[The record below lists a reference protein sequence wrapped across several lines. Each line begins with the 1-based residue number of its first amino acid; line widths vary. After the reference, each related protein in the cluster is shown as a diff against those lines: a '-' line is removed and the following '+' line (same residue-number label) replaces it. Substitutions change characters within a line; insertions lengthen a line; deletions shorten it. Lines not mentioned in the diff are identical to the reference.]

1 MKQIF
6 TLLFLALTTL
16 SYAGN
21 DPETNTDPL
30 EVAFYN
36 SALMEL
42 DNHYQQYLR
51 ELGPWQNFLSENG
64 TWYVHYNEQNQLPH
78 RAYGQP
84 ISTFGSTAQEQAVN
98 FINDKLGMFNI
109 PAEDLSFSSSPAGK
123 KYQYVNFTQKYQGVQ
138 IANSRMMVKLFNGQ
152 VVAFGADVFTDIDI
166 SVVPTLDAQGA
177 VYAAEADMVNAI
189 VSSEIVD
196 GLKIIA
202 IPGFRKHEYKLVYE
216 INVNTMS
223 VTNVPANYNTYVDA
237 HTGEIVYRANTVMHI
252 DNCPKCKKA
261 DKKVLP
267 MGMMAISGQVVAEV
281 QTINPYEATSIE
293 PIPFLEVN
301 VGGQTVYAD
310 VNGNFTTT
318 TTGPSSATIPLKG
331 LWSTVYTEGVT
342 PSLSTNLADGFSE
355 VSYDGEA
362 NVKEL
367 SAYRSVNL
375 IHDHMKTYMP
385 DFTDL
390 DYSMTTNIDVDG
402 ECNAF
407 YDGTINFF
415 DIGGGCNATSLIADV
430 IYHEY
435 GHGINDLFYQDNGSF
450 FTNGAM
456 GEGYADFWGISL
468 SGNPHVG
475 QGFYTDTEDGI
486 RRYDEDPK
494 VYPVDLIGEVHAD
507 GEIIMGAWYDTY
519 LLMGGD
525 WDTTIG
531 MFVETYYGLQ
541 ATAFN
546 GNEGQAFVDVLLD
559 LLQADDDDGDIS
571 NGTPNGVEILEGFYI
586 HGITLVSNAQLS
598 HNDIEE
604 HVQDEEI
611 EIDATLFLN
620 FPFSQYLNEAT
631 VYYKVNNATTWETT
645 ELVNISAAT
654 YTGVLP
660 AQEAGSIV
668 YYYLGLSD
676 IFGGISGI
684 QPIGAAQD
692 DPNLPYIIVVGS
704 TVMME
709 HDNDFAEDFGFW
721 QAGVSGDLATTGEW
735 ELDTPVGSFGTPGDL
750 STIVAPNADHTPGAG
765 EFCYITQNSASPT
778 GGIGEND
785 VDGGHTT
792 LRSAAIDLSE
802 YANPI
807 ISYWRW
813 FVNGPSGGANPG
825 TDWWYAQ
832 VSDDGG
838 ETWVFVEET
847 RTQDISW
854 RRNAFR
860 VQDYVDITDEFKMQF
875 IASDSTFIG
884 QNLDGGSLIEAGIDD
899 LLLYEEGT
907 ETNIDDLTQ
916 ESSVRV
922 YPNPASEYAFV
933 EMHGH
938 AGEKALIQVID
949 VTGRI
954 IFSSEEKLSSSI
966 TRRKILTDA
975 FTDGIYL
982 LEITIGEKRMT
993 EKMTVKG

>member
-1 MKQIF
+1 MKHFF

-21 DPETNTDPL
+21 DPEINLDPL
-30 EVAFYN
+30 EVTFYN
-36 SALMEL
+36 SEIMVL

-51 ELGPWQNFLSENG
+51 EQSPWQSFLNENG
-64 TWYVHYNEQNQLPH
+64 TWYAHYNEQNQKPH

-84 ISTFGSTAQEQAVN
+84 ISTFGATAEEQALN

-123 KYQYVNFTQKYQGVQ
+123 KYQYVNFTQKYQGVE
-138 IANSRMMVKLFNGQ
+138 ILNSRVMVKLFNGQ
-152 VVAFGADVFTDIDI
+152 AIAFGADVFTDIEI
-166 SVVPTLDAQGA
+166 SVDPTLDVQGA
-177 VYAAEADMVNAI
+177 IFAAEANMFNPI
-189 VSSEIVD
+189 VSTEALD

-202 IPGFRKHEYKLVYE
+202 VPGFRKHEYKLVYE

-223 VTNVPANYNTYVDA
+223 STNIPANYNTFVDA
-237 HTGEIVYRANTVMHI
+237 NTGEIVYRANTVMHI

-267 MGMMAISGQVVAEV
+267 MGMMAVSGHVTAEL
-281 QTINPYEATSIE
+281 QTTNPYEATSVE
-293 PIPFLEVN
+293 ALPFLEVN
-301 VGGQTVYAD
+301 VGGETVYTD
-310 VNGNFTTT
+310 VDGNFTTT
-318 TTGPSSATIPLKG
+318 ADGPSSATIPLRG
-331 LWSTVYTEGVT
+331 LWSTVFTSGIT
-342 PSLSTNLADGFSE
+342 PSLTTTVADGFSE
-355 VSYDGEA
+355 ISYDNEA

-375 IHDHMKTYMP
+375 IHDHMKAYMP

-390 DYSMTTNIDVDG
+390 DYSMTTNIDIDG

-435 GHGINDLFYQDNGSF
+435 GHGINDRFYQDNGSF

-468 SGNPHVG
+468 SGNPRVG
-475 QGFYTDTEDGI
+475 QGFYTDSTDGI
-486 RRYDEDPK
+486 RRYDENPK

-507 GEIIMGAWYDTY
+507 GEIIMGAWYDSH

-525 WDTTIG
+525 WDATVAL
-531 MFVETYYGLQ
+531 FVETYYGLQ

-559 LLQADDDDGDIS
+559 VLQADDDDGDIS
-571 NGTPNGVEILEGFYI
+571 NGTPNGAELVEGFDM
-586 HGITLVSNAQLS
+586 HGITLISNAQLN

-604 HVQDEEI
+604 HVADLEI
-611 EIDATLFLN
+611 EIDAAVILN
-620 FPFSQYLNEAT
+620 FPFSEYLDQGT
-631 VYYKVNNATTWETT
+631 VYYRVNAAETWEET
-645 ELVNISAAT
+645 ELVNSSGFSYSA
-654 YTGVLP
+654 VIP
-660 AQEAGSIV
+660 AQAAGSVV

-676 IFGGISGI
+676 IYGGISGV
-684 QPIGAAQD
+684 QPIGAAQE

-721 QAGVSGDLATTGEW
+721 EAGVSGDLSTTGDW
-735 ELDTPVGSFGTPGDL
+735 EFDSPVGSYGTAGDL
-750 STIVAPNADHTPGAG
+750 STIVAPSADHTPGAG
-765 EFCYITQNSASPT
+765 EFCYITENTANSA
-778 GGIGEND
+778 GGVGAND

-792 LRSAAIDLSE
+792 LRSADIDLTEFS
-802 YANPI
+802 NPI

-838 ETWVFVEET
+838 DTWIFVEET
-847 RTQDISW
+847 RSQDIKW

-875 IASDSTFIG
+875 IASDSTFVG

-907 ETNIDDLTQ
+907 STGVDELSQETFV
-916 ESSVRV
+916 SV

-933 EMHGH
+933 EMHGIV
-938 AGEKALIQVID
+938 GETALIQVID
-949 VTGRI
+949 VTGRVI
-954 IFSSEEKLSSSI
+954 LSSEEKLSAPTS
-966 TRRKILTDA
+966 RRKILTDA
-975 FTDGIYL
+975 LTDGIYL
-982 LEITIGEKRMT
+982 IEITIGDKRMT